1 MLNKIEHYMIPEK
14 VKELYKD
21 EASSAIDLMRNVARK
36 INEVI
41 DEVNEFQSLRDN
53 KYQEQDGKINKA
65 IIYMKNNLKNT
76 ILDLFKVMKLNGEL
90 SEVVADS
97 LFEEFDII
105 KKTTENIVRPESFG
119 ALGNRNC

>member
-1 MLNKIEHYMIPEK
+1 MITEK